1 MRMRFALLCGVMAF
15 LIGALLLAV
24 IMLIVGQRLQA
35 PDLGAPVVETGAGEF
50 VVMMDRRLVARESA
64 RVKGYLHDTVRD
76 LRGWGALA
84 LLGPTAIATGAGW
97 WAAGLVLRPARK
109 VTFAARRVAQS
120 HDLTDRIGYDGPP
133 DEIKEL
139 ADIIDGMLARQA
151 RVLDGQ
157 RRFIA
162 NASHE
167 LRTPLAVNRT
177 LVDVAMHG
185 SDVTPELRGLGE
197 SLLLVNARHQRLI
210 DGLLA
215 LAEGEQ
221 RIPDPSRF
229 DLADVVEHVV
239 NQTGPEAADRGVT
252 LHRAPHSAPTA
263 GEPALVERLVQNLVE
278 NAIRHN
284 VPDGEVWVSSR
295 RSADTVE
302 LTVANTGPVVPPY
315 EIETIFQPFRRLNGD
330 RLDSAHGSGLGLSIV
345 RAIAVAHDGTVAA
358 RPRDQGGLTV
368 TVRLPYE
375 DAPGPQSPA

>member
-1 MRMRFALLCGVMAF
+1 MRFALLSAVMAL
-15 LIGALLLAV
+15 LIGALSLAV
-24 IMLIVGQRLQA
+24 IMLVVEQRLQA
-35 PDLGAPVVETGAGEF
+35 PGLSESGAGNL
-50 VVMMDRRLVARESA
+50 VVIDQRLVFLESE
-64 RVKGYLHDTVRD
+64 RVKGYLRDTLRD
-76 LRGWGALA
+76 LRAWGALV
-84 LLGPTAIATGAGW
+84 LLVPTVIAAGAGW

-109 VTFAARRVAQS
+109 VTYAARRVAQS
-120 HDLTDRIGYDGPP
+120 HDLTDRIGYEGPP

-139 ADIIDGMLARQA
+139 ADTFDAMLGRQA

-177 LVDVAMHG
+177 LVDVAIHG
-185 SDVTPELRGLGE
+185 SGATPELRGLGE
-197 SLLLVNARHQRLI
+197 SLLLVNTRHQRLI

-221 RIPDPSRF
+221 RILDPSRF

-239 NQTGPEAADRGVT
+239 NQAGKEAADRGIT
-252 LHRAPHSAPTA
+252 LRCTPSSAPTA
-263 GEPALVERLVQNLVE
+263 GEPALVERLVQNLTE

-284 VPDGEVWVSSR
+284 VPDGEVWVTSG
-295 RSADTVE
+295 RSGDTVE
-302 LTVANTGPVVPPY
+302 LTVENTGPVVPPY

-330 RLDSAHGSGLGLSIV
+330 RLESGHGSGHGSGLGLSIV
-345 RAIAVAHDGTVAA
+345 QAIAVAHDGAVAA

-375 DAPGPQSPA
+375 DRR